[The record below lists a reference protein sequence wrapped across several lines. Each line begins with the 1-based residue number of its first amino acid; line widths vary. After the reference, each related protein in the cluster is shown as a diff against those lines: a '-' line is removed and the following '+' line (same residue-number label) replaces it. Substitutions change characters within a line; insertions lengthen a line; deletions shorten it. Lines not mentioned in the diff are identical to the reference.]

1 MVSGFPDMYSAA
13 LAPGRRARAAARK
26 GRPASPSVRGQPEQR
41 RRHFLIAFIAYQVYR
56 MKFAP
61 SVGLAGLAV
70 CDAVV
75 AHAREAVPDECC
87 GILIGTHDEV
97 VAAVRAANL
106 SESSSRFLIDPQDHI
121 RARREARAA
130 LARELKRAGDS

>member
-1 MVSGFPDMYSAA
+1 VILP
-13 LAPGRRARAAARK
+13 R
-26 GRPASPSVRGQPEQR
+26 
-41 RRHFLIAFIAYQVYR
+41 
-56 MKFAP
+56 
-61 SVGLAGLAV
+61 AV

-130 LARELKRAGDS
+130 ALDIVGFYHSHPHSEAVPSATDLAEASYADHLCLIVGLAGDGPDLRLYRFTGQAFERTDLVLGA